1 MQDRKILLTGASK
14 GIGKATALHLAYKKA
29 SLILVAR
36 NESELKILSEECK
49 GLGSEVHYFVADLST
64 VKNGTEFAKQI
75 TNQFS
80 DITDIV
86 LNAGIS
92 TSKRFENNSL
102 EDMEFE
108 LGVNYLSPVA
118 MIKEFIPYF
127 KEKKYGNIVCV
138 SSFSALTPFPGNS
151 SYAATKSAI
160 FSLCNSLKIE
170 LNEYNIHVGCVL
182 PGGTKTDMTKEFDS
196 ISYLLDD
203 PKLIAGCIED
213 LLNRKESVIVPGLL
227 YNSAALLYK
236 IFPQPI
242 NRFLEFTVKNIFP
255 NFNK

>member
-1 MQDRKILLTGASK
+1 MQERRILLTGASK
-14 GIGKATALHLAYKKA
+14 GIGKATALHLARKKA

-36 NESELKILSEECK
+36 NESELKLLTEECK
-49 GLGSEVHYFVADLST
+49 ALGSDAEFFVADLST
-64 VKNGTEFAKQI
+64 LKSGTEFAKQMI
-75 TNQFS
+75 NQFS
-80 DITDIV
+80 DLTDIV

-108 LGVNYLSPVA
+108 LGVNYLAPVA
-118 MIKEFIPYF
+118 IIKEFIPYF
-127 KEKKYGNIVCV
+127 KERKSGSIVCV
-138 SSFSALTPFPGNS
+138 SSFAALTPFPGNS

-182 PGGTKTDMTKEFDS
+182 PGGTKTDMTKDFES
-196 ISYLLDD
+196 ISYLLEE
-203 PKLIAGCIED
+203 PELIAECIED

-227 YNSAALLYK
+227 YNSAAFLYK
-236 IFPQPI
+236 VFPQPI